1 MIAGVL
7 SRRRGFT
14 FKDLTVDNFDTSKTF
29 LQSVTSNSLPNLQ
42 YFEFE
47 APKRNGS
54 IYYDNKYDNRIIN
67 VVVIFYASTEALRVA
82 TKNDILSKI
91 TGDEGY
97 LSFLDEPDKKY
108 KAKVFNA
115 VIREDEDVFTSLDI
129 TFHASWCMFGDEK
142 VVPLPPVGSVSN
154 DGNLE
159 SETIVKV
166 TANTACD
173 LVTVSDGSNSFTL
186 TGLTLGEVIYVDS
199 EKMIVYSLDGTTK
212 VSKML
217 KHSGSFIKVPVGEL
231 NITVTG
237 TNYDVDVE
245 VSFRNTYLY

>member
-1 MIAGVL
+1 MIAGAL
-7 SRRRGFT
+7 SRRKGFT
-14 FKDLTVDNFDTSKTF
+14 FKDLTVNNFDATKIYM
-29 LQSVTSNSLPNLQ
+29 QSVTANPLPNLQ
-42 YFEFE
+42 FFEFE
-47 APKRNGS
+47 APNRNGS
-54 IYYDNKYDNRIIN
+54 TYYDNKYDNKIIN
-67 VVVIFYASTEALRVA
+67 VTVIFYASTEALRIA
-82 TKNDILSKI
+82 TKNTILSKI
-91 TGDEGY
+91 IGEEGY
-97 LSFLDEPDKKY
+97 LSFLDEPEKKY

-115 VIREDEDVFTSLDI
+115 VVRDDENIFTSLDI

-142 VVPLPPVGSVSN
+142 VVVLPPSKTVRN

-186 TGLTLGEVIYVDS
+186 TGLTLGEIIYVDS
-199 EKMIVYSLDGTTK
+199 EKMIVYSLVGTTK

-217 KHSGSFIKVPVGEL
+217 KHSGSFIKVPVGDL
-231 NITVTG
+231 DITVTG
-237 TNYDVDVE
+237 TNYDADVE